1 MTQSNLNLTLINI
14 LENGQIR
21 KNSIFKFDFCS
32 NKKETYFGLVIQ
44 IIVSVYDDFVMLIGF
59 DDRRQSFKT

>member
-14 LENGQIR
+14 LVNGQIR
-21 KNSIFKFDFCS
+21 KCYIFKFDFRS
-32 NKKETYFGLVIQ
+32 NKKEIYFGLDMQ
-44 IIVSVYDDFVMLIGF
+44 IIISIFDNFVMLIGF

>member
-14 LENGQIR
+14 LVNGQIR
-21 KNSIFKFDFCS
+21 KSYIFKFDFCS
-32 NKKETYFGLVIQ
+32 NKKETYFGLDMQ
-44 IIVSVYDDFVMLIGF
+44 MIISIFDDFVMLIGF

>member
-14 LENGQIR
+14 LENSQIR
-21 KNSIFKFDFCS
+21 KNCIFKFDCCS

-44 IIVSVYDDFVMLIGF
+44 IIVSIFDDFVMLIGF

>member
-14 LENGQIR
+14 LENSQIR
-21 KNSIFKFDFCS
+21 KNSVFKFDFCS
-32 NKKETYFGLVIQ
+32 NNKETYFGLVIQ
-44 IIVSVYDDFVMLIGF
+44 IIVSIFDDFMLIGF

>member
-14 LENGQIR
+14 LENSQIR
-21 KNSIFKFDFCS
+21 KNSIFKFGFSS
-32 NKKETYFGLVIQ
+32 NNKETYFGLVIQ
-44 IIVSVYDDFVMLIGF
+44 IIVSIFDDFVMLIGF